1 MEHDIGRGYAKTMG
15 LEPESFDVRLAAGD
29 VTRQHR
35 KDVESFTSPTAND
48 LGRFEVTR
56 DPKDRWAFKTPGLR
70 DVAQTR
76 PYMHDGSLATLR
88 EVVDYFDRGGDYSP
102 NKSELIK
109 PLHLSEEEKR
119 DLVAFL
125 ESLTGTHR

>member
-35 KDVESFTSPTAND
+35 KDVESITSPTAND

-56 DPKDRWAFKTPGLR
+56 DPEDRWNSRRQAYDTSRK
-70 DVAQTR
+70 
-76 PYMHDGSLATLR
+76 LAPICTMDQL
-88 EVVDYFDRGGDYSP
+88 
-102 NKSELIK
+102 
-109 PLHLSEEEKR
+109 PL
-119 DLVAFL
+119 
-125 ESLTGTHR
+125 